1 MTRDIGILTGEVLVF
16 GGVYSNLQALEAV
29 RGFAERRGIA
39 AGNVVCTGDI
49 VGYCAD
55 PTPCVELVREWG
67 VHAIAGNV
75 EMNLRDGLED
85 CGCNFDADSRCD
97 LFSRI
102 WYPYSRRETSAA
114 AVAWMGELPEYL
126 TFALAP
132 AGEPSPPSRTDSEV
146 GEEIDTSLDSIPG
159 EATVRA
165 RARRVHVLHGNH
177 GATSE
182 FVWRSSDWATT
193 KAAAFAKTGSD
204 VIVAGHSGLPFAHEE
219 AGRLWLNAGALG
231 MPANDGT
238 PRVWCA
244 TVEADPDGEVRYA
257 FHPLSYD
264 HDEARRRMLAQ
275 PLPKSYAL
283 TLANGLWDNTEVMNA
298 SEASW
303 TGHALDPEHLKRTAA
318 GAPPIP
324 PRADPNPKRMDKQ
337 YFDPKD
343 LKKFGRISEHQPEMG
358 RQFFDWYENATYGDT
373 ALTQREKALIALA
386 VSHAIRC
393 PYCVDAFTTNC
404 LESGAD
410 EEQMMEAVHVA
421 AAIQSGSTLI
431 SSVQMIKQAEKL
443 GM

>member
-1 MTRDIGILTGEVLVF
+1 MTDPSATDRPGAAPHTRDLGTLRGEVLVF

-29 RGFAERRGIA
+29 RGFAERRGID
-39 AGNVVCTGDI
+39 AGNVVCTGDV

-55 PTPCVELVREWG
+55 PDACALAVRDWG

-75 EMNLRDGLED
+75 EMNVRDGLED
-85 CGCNFDADSRCD
+85 CGCNFDDNSRCD

-102 WYPYSRRETSAA
+102 WYPYAQQHCGPE
-114 AVAWMGELPEYL
+114 AVAWMRRLPEYL
-126 TFALAP
+126 RFRLAGG
-132 AGEPSPPSRTDSEV
+132 AEGDGLYV
-146 GEEIDTSLDSIPG
+146 
-159 EATVRA
+159 TV
-165 RARRVHVLHGNH
+165 VHGAY

-182 FVWRSSDWATT
+182 FVWRSSDWN
-193 KAAAFAKTGSD
+193 AAKGPAFAKTGCD
-204 VIVAGHSGLPFAHEE
+204 VVLAGHSGLPFAHERE
-219 AGRLWLNAGALG
+219 GRLWLNSGALG

-244 TVEADPDGEVRYA
+244 TLRTRADGSLAYA
-257 FHPLSYD
+257 FHALDYD
-264 HDEARRRMLAQ
+264 WQAARRRMLAR

-283 TLANGLWDNTEVMNA
+283 TLRNGLWDNTEVMGAN
-298 SEASW
+298 EAAW
-303 TGHALDPEHLKRTAA
+303 TGHRLDAEQLAAQAADAVPPPPPRPAA
-318 GAPPIP
+318 GAQT
-324 PRADPNPKRMDKQ
+324 PKMDKQ

-343 LKKFGRISEHQPEMG
+343 LKRFGKIREYQEEMG
-358 RQFFDWYENATYGDT
+358 DQFFAWYENATYGDT

-410 EEQMMEAVHVA
+410 EEAMMEAVHVA
-421 AAIQSGSTLI
+421 AAIQAGSSLV